1 MTISEKLAQLK
12 ALLQVKDTSQD
23 ALLSTYLNFA
33 KAEILAWLYSG
44 KTPEGVTDV
53 PERYEPTQ
61 IMACVVG
68 YGQAG
73 TEGQTAH
80 SEGDVSRTFSN
91 PTMSDYIRRN
101 VTPYVQVIV

>member
-23 ALLSTYLNFA
+23 ALLSTYLDFA

-68 YGQAG
+68 YGLSGA
-73 TEGQTAH
+73 EGQSAH
-80 SEGDVSRTFSN
+80 SENGTSRTFDY
-91 PTMSDYIRRN
+91 PTMIDYIRKN
-101 VTPYVQVIV
+101 VTPYAKVIV